1 MEVQILRELQAR
13 FSYVLHSRRLDVC
26 NRRFAERDGKG
37 RRALSYKVRAGV
49 GSAEEKFDQWRSGG
63 A

>member
-1 MEVQILRELQAR
+1 MFAIAASPNATAKGKSLRA
-13 FSYVLHSRRLDVC
+13 
-26 NRRFAERDGKG
+26 GKG
-37 RRALSYKVRAGV
+37 RRALNYKVRAGV

>member
-1 MEVQILRELQAR
+1 VLILRELQM
-13 FSYVLHSRRLDVC
+13 
-26 NRRFAERDGKG
+26 RFAHEVVEEYATGKSLRAGKG